1 MKKITIDKSTFEQLV
16 HIQGR
21 LQIVKNKEISLS
33 EVLEYLMDRSK
44 KSYEN

>member
-1 MKKITIDKSTFEQLV
+1 MKKITIDKSTFDQLV

-21 LQIVKNKEISLS
+21 LQIVKNKEISLN
-33 EVLEYLMDRSK
+33 EVLEYLMDRCK